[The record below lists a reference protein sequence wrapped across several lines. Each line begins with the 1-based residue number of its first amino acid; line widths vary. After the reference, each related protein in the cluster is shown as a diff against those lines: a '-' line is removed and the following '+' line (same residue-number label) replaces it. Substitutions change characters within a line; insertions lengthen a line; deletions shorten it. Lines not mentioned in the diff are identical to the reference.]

1 MSGPSTALVVWGHVS
16 PAPAR
21 VNWGRWIAD
30 CPSCGSALAVEPGQP
45 LLGATVW
52 EHDGEHLT
60 AARFQ
65 EGCWDCGTV
74 TDLVWP
80 DAGVIDGV
88 ERLLAMRPDPKT
100 RNWEPHESL
109 HHLMRE
115 NAEHGIF
122 SQPAVTAALA
132 AALHTGGAGRELLA
146 VGQDGRIVVDALPAT
161 RPLSSR
167 PRAIGA

>member
-1 MSGPSTALVVWGHVS
+1 MTALVVWGEVP
-16 PAPAR
+16 PALAR

-30 CPSCGSALAVEPGQP
+30 CPSCGSALAVEPGQERLGGP
-45 LLGATVW
+45 LW
-52 EHDGEHLT
+52 ESDGERMYL
-60 AARFQ
+60 AGFR

-80 DAGVIDGV
+80 DSGTVDGV
-88 ERLLAMRPDPKT
+88 ERLLGMRPDPKT

-109 HHLMRE
+109 HDLMRE
-115 NAEHGIF
+115 NAQHGIF
-122 SQPAVTAALA
+122 SHPAVTAAA
-132 AALHTGGAGRELLA
+132 APGREVLT
-146 VGQDGRIVVDALPAT
+146 VGQDGRIGTDALPAT

>member
-1 MSGPSTALVVWGHVS
+1 MTPRSSSLVVWGQVP

-30 CPSCGSALAVEPGQP
+30 CPTCGSALAVEPGQDR
-45 LLGATVW
+45 LGATVW
-52 EHDGEHLT
+52 DHDGEHLT

-80 DAGVIDGV
+80 DAGVVDGV

-100 RNWEPHESL
+100 RNWEPHETL
-109 HHLMRE
+109 HDLMRE
-115 NAEHGIF
+115 NAQHGIF

-132 AALHTGGAGRELLA
+132 AAAPGRELLA